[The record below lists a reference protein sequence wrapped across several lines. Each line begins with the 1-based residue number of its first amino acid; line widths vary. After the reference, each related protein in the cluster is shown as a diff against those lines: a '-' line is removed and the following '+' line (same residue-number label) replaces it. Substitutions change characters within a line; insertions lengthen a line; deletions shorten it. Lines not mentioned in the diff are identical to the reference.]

1 MEQQNSGAIGELFE
15 RRVISLQ
22 MQDARQKWIDQK
34 RISEN
39 LKQPGARGRS
49 CESTDQIIDNVQ
61 HRMVSQT

>member
-39 LKQPGARGRS
+39 LRPGARGRS

>member
-22 MQDARQKWIDQK
+22 MQDARQKWIDQE

-39 LKQPGARGRS
+39 LRPGARGRS
-49 CESTDQIIDNVQ
+49 YESTDQIIDNVQ